1 MNTAERAIEALRRIA
16 DPKLTPSDGDPVVLR
31 EHARDALA
39 ALEAER
45 AASAPAREALI
56 QRLRERLR
64 IVSLDTDTEQAIL
77 DAIDALAT
85 PAQAVPLEPTRA
97 MIEAGAQRLVSWED
111 GCTWPD
117 SWSGLQ
123 VAAARNDAER
133 TWRSMWLAAAPQQPA
148 PSEDA
153 RDAARLD
160 WIGSR
165 VCDVARLPDKRLRIS
180 WNNGADQV
188 FVAEGCKDWRVAI
201 DAAMQAQEGGNAGI

>member
-1 MNTAERAIEALRRIA
+1 MNTTEKLAVALRACVADIELWMLTHSRQAGSTACLDDAREAL
-16 DPKLTPSDGDPVVLR
+16 
-31 EHARDALA
+31 AR
-39 ALEAER
+39 LEAER

-77 DAIDALAT
+77 DAIDALST

-123 VAAARNDAER
+123 VAAARNDAVHR
-133 TWRSMWLAAAPQQPA
+133 YLQA
-148 PSEDA
+148 EDK
-153 RDAARLD
+153 
-160 WIGSR
+160 
-165 VCDVARLPDKRLRIS
+165 P
-180 WNNGADQV
+180 
-188 FVAEGCKDWRVAI
+188 
-201 DAAMQAQEGGNAGI
+201 

>member
-1 MNTAERAIEALRRIA
+1 MNTVERAIEALRRIA

-123 VAAARNDAER
+123 VVAARNDAER
-133 TWRSMWLAAAPQQPA
+133 TWRSMWLAAAPQPAKAPQPLTDEQIEQCI
-148 PSEDA
+148 SDWSTQGWGHRRGELTLIA
-153 RDAARLD
+153 RAIERAHG
-160 WIGSR
+160 ITG
-165 VCDVARLPDKRLRIS
+165 
-180 WNNGADQV
+180 DQH
-188 FVAEGCKDWRVAI
+188 E
-201 DAAMQAQEGGNAGI
+201 